1 MRWAVVIRLKSGF
14 QIFRREFDA
23 TSQLE
28 LTQAFRLT
36 MQAMMDDAAMLSPTE
51 VRLDVIAAGSD
62 PPTLR

>member
-14 QIFRREFDA
+14 QIFRRDFDA

-36 MQAMMDDAAMLSPTE
+36 LQAMMDDAAMLSPTE
-51 VRLDVIAAGSD
+51 VRIDVVPANAD
-62 PPTLR
+62 LPA